1 VTAAPYPAIV
11 PRAAEQGVRSQNMS
25 VIRAEE
31 IELLS
36 FFEVEP
42 RRLDK
47 DVPWPYNDFLY
58 EVQRGDLS
66 LSFSV
71 APAYKDVRIILKKD
85 ETQLYELN
93 AVGVEDVIYHN
104 DKGREAVEIVINET
118 DRLWLRVKPEI
129 KLTHEI
135 KE

>member
-1 VTAAPYPAIV
+1 M
-11 PRAAEQGVRSQNMS
+11 N
-25 VIRAEE
+25 VIKAEE

-42 RRLDK
+42 KRLDK

-58 EVQRGDLS
+58 EIQRGDLS

-71 APAYKDVRIILKKD
+71 APAYKDIRIILKKG
-85 ETQLYELN
+85 EIQLYELN
-93 AVGVEDVIYHN
+93 AVGVEDIRYHN
-104 DKGREAVEIVINET
+104 DKGREAVEIVINKT

-129 KLTHEI
+129 KFTHEI
-135 KE
+135 KEKT

>member
-1 VTAAPYPAIV
+1 VAG
-11 PRAAEQGVRSQNMS
+11 AAEQGVRSQNVN
-25 VIRAEE
+25 VIKAEE

-42 RRLDK
+42 KRLDK

-58 EVQRGDLS
+58 EIQRGDLS

-71 APAYKDVRIILKKD
+71 APAYKDIRIILKKG
-85 ETQLYELN
+85 EIQLYELN
-93 AVGVEDVIYHN
+93 AVGVEDIRYHN
-104 DKGREAVEIVINET
+104 DKGREAVEIVINKT

-129 KLTHEI
+129 KFTHEI
-135 KE
+135 KEKT